1 MHIKRTHKTMD
12 DFEKLQNISDDMI
25 EIKHDIDECKDML
38 SILKISIDNVFDNK
52 KNIYGHE
59 WIVVRS
65 IF

>member
-1 MHIKRTHKTMD
+1 MHIKKTHKTMD

-52 KNIYGHE
+52 KIYVAMNG
-59 WIVVRS
+59 
-65 IF
+65 

>member
-1 MHIKRTHKTMD
+1 MHTKRTHKTID

-52 KNIYGHE
+52 KIYVDMNG
-59 WIVVRS
+59 
-65 IF
+65 